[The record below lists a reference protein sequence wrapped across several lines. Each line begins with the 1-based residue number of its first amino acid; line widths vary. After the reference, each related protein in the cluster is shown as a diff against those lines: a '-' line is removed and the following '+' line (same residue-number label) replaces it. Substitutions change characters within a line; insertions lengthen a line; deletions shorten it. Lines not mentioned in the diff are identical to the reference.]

1 MTRRTLALFVV
12 LAAALGA
19 RVVAADVVEIRLHG
33 HYYAEPATVQIT
45 VMVEPDPANR
55 VLRVEADGDQMY
67 RSTEV
72 ELSGDTESRLHTVE
86 FRNLEA
92 GDYVLRAEVLS
103 SSKVRGVATSELM
116 VTGK

>member
-1 MTRRTLALFVV
+1 MKRWTIALLVAV
-12 LAAALGA
+12 AAAAGA
-19 RVVAADVVEIRLHG
+19 RMYAADVVEIRLNG

-55 VLRVEADGDQMY
+55 ALRVEADGDQMY

-72 ELSGDTESRLHTVE
+72 ELSGSDDSRLHTVE
-86 FRNLEA
+86 FKNLEA
-92 GDYVLRAEVLS
+92 GAYVLRAEVLS
-103 SSKVRGVATSELM
+103 TTKVRGVATSELM